1 MGGVKAGRVRRAG
14 ASLAFWAAPL
24 GPVEAVSSR
33 AYLSLSRRMLI
44 SSYLAPSQL
53 TLSSELSSGR
63 VRWFEMDLFGAG
75 VGGGAQRRVHSGRFL
90 MGTVAASDW
99 GTCGP
104 HHSLALNTLS
114 L

>member
-1 MGGVKAGRVRRAG
+1 MEELDGLRWIYLGRDGGR
-14 ASLAFWAAPL
+14 
-24 GPVEAVSSR
+24 
-33 AYLSLSRRMLI
+33 
-44 SSYLAPSQL
+44 
-53 TLSSELSSGR
+53 
-63 VRWFEMDLFGAG
+63 
-75 VGGGAQRRVHSGRFL
+75 GAQRRVHSGRFL